1 MQTEVPT
8 EKIMDQA
15 LPPASLSEGDTIQF
29 IVRKLRKMDSRQLH
43 CVLQFVV
50 HLTK

>member
-1 MQTEVPT
+1 MQTEVP
-8 EKIMDQA
+8 EKTMDQA

-50 HLTK
+50 HLAK

>member
-1 MQTEVPT
+1 MQTEA
-8 EKIMDQA
+8 EK
-15 LPPASLSEGDTIQF
+15 TIQF
-29 IVRKLRKMDSRQLH
+29 IVSKLREMDSRKLH